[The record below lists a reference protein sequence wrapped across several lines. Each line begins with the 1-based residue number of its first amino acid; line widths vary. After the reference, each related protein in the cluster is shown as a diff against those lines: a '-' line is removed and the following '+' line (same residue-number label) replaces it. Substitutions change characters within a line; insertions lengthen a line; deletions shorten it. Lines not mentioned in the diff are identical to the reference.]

1 MNFRFVIFI
10 LDFVWILL
18 LLIYILNSE
27 IYVYI
32 FYINFFNI

>member
-1 MNFRFVIFI
+1 MNFRLVIFI

-18 LLIYILNSE
+18 LLIYILKSE